1 LSEIVSTRTIPR
13 QPQMVYAAAK
23 RVERFP
29 DVLPD
34 VDEVRI
40 LDDDGQGNVKTSWV
54 GTIRVGPMTRQIK
67 WTELD
72 HWNDDE
78 LSCWF
83 ELVEGDMKTYDGRW
97 TFTEDPAGCK
107 VTLTVTFELGVP
119 MLGALVNR
127 MVDQLMQQNC
137 DELLEALEKL
147 AAAA

>member
-1 LSEIVSTRTIPR
+1 MSEIVSTRTIPG
-13 QPQMVYAAAK
+13 QPEVVYAAAK
-23 RVERFP
+23 QVERFP

-40 LDDDGQGNVKTSWV
+40 LEDDGQGNVKTSWV

-72 HWNDDE
+72 HWNDGA
-78 LSCWF
+78 LSCRF
-83 ELVEGDMKTYDGRW
+83 ELVEGDMKTYDGIW
-97 TFTEDPAGCK
+97 TFAADDAGCR
-107 VTLTVTFELGVP
+107 VTLSVNFELGVP